1 VIPGTWTCDQ
11 CTQVLYL
18 VADPTISNHLK
29 QGHKIGCR
37 RQVEG
42 DDKGAYT
49 RTFLVF
55 AGMSLWVGL
64 LMWVHA

>member
-1 VIPGTWTCDQ
+1 MSAGTWTCDQ

-29 QGHKIGCR
+29 QGHMIGCR
-37 RQVEG
+37 TVG
-42 DDKGAYT
+42 TDKGAYA
-49 RTFLVF
+49 RTALVF

-64 LMWVHA
+64 LMWVHG